1 MRDAR
6 LVLPTTQQH
15 LFDLIEPEQIATA
28 MRFVPACDAP
38 AIEIVVYGTP
48 APQGSKNGF
57 AIKKDG
63 AYTGRVAMHESS
75 KAVKPWRQD
84 VKNAARD
91 AINAHPGWVPLDGP
105 LTASMVFTVAHQP
118 VSRPSWWPSGT
129 AWSKKMRW
137 RPASMPDLSKLLRST
152 EDALTQAGVWK
163 DDARVVSYRALDK
176 HYVGD
181 AAPDVLPDG
190 TGAVIRVWRIGGLS

>member
-1 MRDAR
+1 MTT
-6 LVLPTTQQH
+6 LPFPD
-15 LFDLIEPEQIATA
+15 LFSESALL
-28 MRFVPACDAP
+28 PASDF
-38 AIEIVVYGTP
+38 EVVVYGTP
-48 APQGSKNGF
+48 APQGSKSGF
-57 AIKKDG
+57 ALKKG
-63 AYTGRVAMHESS
+63 GVYTGRVGMKESS
-75 KAVKPWRQD
+75 AAVKPWRQD
-84 VKNAARD
+84 VKAAARQLIE
-91 AINAHPGWVPLDGP
+91 ARAGWTPLDGP
-105 LTASMVFTVAHQP
+105 LAASMVFTVAHQP